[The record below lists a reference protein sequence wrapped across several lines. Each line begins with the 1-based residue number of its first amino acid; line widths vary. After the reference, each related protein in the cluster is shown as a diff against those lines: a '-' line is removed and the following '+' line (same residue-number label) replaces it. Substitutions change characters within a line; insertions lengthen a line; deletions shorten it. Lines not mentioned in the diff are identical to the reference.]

1 MSLLLILLLLLL
13 LLFRHRQRFQYI
25 EQRAHNADQDTLR
38 ILQGYRPGLREVS
51 RVLGIHH
58 QYVRKAASN
67 LVRVT
72 VENNGDVER
81 LRQMYTEGFASCGW
95 RECGKAY
102 NAYKRMIEQRFRTD
116 IQGVAMHRPNE
127 SGYIHQIYTS
137 GKLIGDTL
145 FLL

>member
-13 LLFRHRQRFQYI
+13 LLFRHRRDSSTSN
-25 EQRAHNADQDTLR
+25 NALIMQIK
-38 ILQGYRPGLREVS
+38 ILSEYSKDIGRGYREVS

-58 QYVRKAASN
+58 QYVRKAVSN

-102 NAYKRMIEQRFRTD
+102 NAYKRMIEQGFRTD
-116 IQGVAMHRPNE
+116 IQGVAMHRPNFD
-127 SGYIHQIYTS
+127 GYNQTLYTS

>member
-1 MSLLLILLLLLL
+1 MQIKILSEYSNDIG
-13 LLFRHRQRFQYI
+13 R
-25 EQRAHNADQDTLR
+25 
-38 ILQGYRPGLREVS
+38 GYREMS

-58 QYVRKAASN
+58 QYVRKAVSN
-67 LVRVT
+67 LVRMT
-72 VENNGDVER
+72 VEDSGDVER

-127 SGYIHQIYTS
+127 SGYIHQKYTS